1 MNLYNR
7 MLEFSFDI
15 LSAIVEEYKR
25 YPEAEFDELTSDMN
39 FSVYGSNSPN
49 RLFVEKVIESDT
61 KEEMI
66 ITSKNKR
73 VDDPLDTGS
82 DFYLRFKNKDTSDD
96 DDDFGFY
103 LGVDELSEISD
114 THLVFAAGDYF
125 VICRKLPPASL
136 SKRSLLS

>member
-1 MNLYNR
+1 
-7 MLEFSFDI
+7 
-15 LSAIVEEYKR
+15 
-25 YPEAEFDELTSDMN
+25 
-39 FSVYGSNSPN
+39 
-49 RLFVEKVIESDT
+49 
-61 KEEMI
+61 MI

-82 DFYLRFKNKDTSDD
+82 DFYLRFKKKDTSDD
-96 DDDFGFY
+96 DEFGFY

-114 THLVFAAGDYF
+114 THLVFVAGGHF